1 MTVSLL
7 STIYFEIYI
16 YKKKK
21 VVTYKRVK
29 AFSIQSDEG

>member
-16 YKKKK
+16 KKKI
-21 VVTYKRVK
+21 VTYKRVK
-29 AFSIQSDEG
+29 EFSIQSCEG